1 MGSGLLWPRVLE
13 LRVTCCTGSKHF
25 KISWDFNPS
34 VVGIEGLESNRFW
47 DMLVEGTLKQKPLQ
61 KTLYQGTACRNP
73 ERNPNLKTLSP
84 KPETL

>member
-1 MGSGLLWPRVLE
+1 MASVLE

-47 DMLVEGTLKQKPLQ
+47 DMLVEGTLKQNLYRRPYIKEPLAG
-61 KTLYQGTACRNP
+61 TLNGTQT
-73 ERNPNLKTLSP
+73 LKALSP